1 MDILPEKWNEKLE
14 QTSSDSI
21 NIFIF
26 TLGIACAFGSML
38 LPPGKHELK
47 TIILSVGCSLI
58 ATSIVSLLTS
68 KYLIRIRKT
77 KELINTW
84 GLKGIYKTRQK
95 MNTSADESFENLENN
110 LDIIAWGLKNFRD
123 GKGDKVLQKVKKGL
137 KVRIIAPHPESKIV
151 IKRAGEEQEVP
162 DQIKNTIIK
171 LERWVQELKDA
182 ARNPEDVQ
190 LRFYH
195 HLPQEFYFRQDNNI
209 FIGPYRYGMS
219 SQQTISYE
227 FKSPGEGFEDYKSYF
242 EKLWN
247 DPGFCS

>member
-1 MDILPEKWNEKLE
+1 MGLSYKINEKLE
-14 QTSSDSI
+14 QTSSNLI
-21 NIFIF
+21 NAFIF
-26 TLGIACAFGSML
+26 TIGIVCVLGSL
-38 LPPGKHELK
+38 LVPQENNDFK
-47 TIILSVGCSLI
+47 TIVLSVGCSLI

-77 KELINTW
+77 KDLINTW
-84 GLKGIYKTRQK
+84 GLKAIYKTRQR
-95 MNTSADESFENLENN
+95 MNASADESFENLENN

-137 KVRIIAPHPESKIV
+137 KIRIIAPHSESKIV
-151 IKRAGEEQEVP
+151 IKRAEEEQEVP
-162 DQIKNTIIK
+162 EQIKNTIIK
-171 LERWVQELKDA
+171 LEKWVQDLKGSA
-182 ARNPEDVQ
+182 KNPEDIQ

-227 FKSPGEGFEDYKSYF
+227 FKSPGEGFDDYKDYF

-247 DPGFCS
+247 DSDFCS